1 MNSHSW
7 LSLLVIVWLSIIS
20 WSVTVEDI
28 SMEVFSANLLI
39 IRKPTALMVEAVIS
53 GSLFLSTVLKGMFAR
68 VTAV

>member
-39 IRKPTALMVEAVIS
+39 IRKPTALMV
-53 GSLFLSTVLKGMFAR
+53 GSLFLSTVLKSMFAR

>member
-28 SMEVFSANLLI
+28 SIKVFSANLLI

>member
-39 IRKPTALMVEAVIS
+39 IRKPTALMVE
-53 GSLFLSTVLKGMFAR
+53 SLFLSTVLKSMFAR

>member
-7 LSLLVIVWLSIIS
+7 LSLLVIVWLSIIN

-39 IRKPTALMVEAVIS
+39 IRKPTALMVE
-53 GSLFLSTVLKGMFAR
+53 SLFLSTVLKSMFAR

>member
-53 GSLFLSTVLKGMFAR
+53 RSLFLSTVLKGMFAR